1 VEAQPREIQNYLTAE
16 GRSPESQD
24 IRKAQEYWRD
34 YERREHATSRSYHDY
49 LISSLKDPER
59 AAGNIEVVLELEEKD
74 PQPDMLR
81 LALKDVVEAR
91 EQANNLSEE
100 AKRSYEK
107 LDKILLETGG
117 VEIYGLVELLDALGF
132 RIAISF
138 AGARSAIAPKD

>member
-1 VEAQPREIQNYLTAE
+1 MEEVKTQR
-16 GRSPESQD
+16 
-24 IRKAQEYWRD
+24 
-34 YERREHATSRSYHDY
+34 SRSYHDY

-59 AAGNIEVVLELEEKD
+59 ATGNIEVVLELEEKD

-81 LALKDVVEAR
+81 LTLKDVIEAR

-100 AKRSYEK
+100 AQRSYEK

-132 RIAISF
+132 RIAI
-138 AGARSAIAPKD
+138 APKD